1 MTVGISGLRNSADVL
16 GGGTRNRQQ
25 RSLRSLVWLL
35 AVLTIALLTV
45 LFVVAAKPVPA
56 YDAMGFLVWGHQGL
70 HWNLNLNGAPSWKP
84 LVFVATLPF
93 ALVGH
98 RGEQWLWIFTA
109 DAGGLAAVVLAGRLA
124 YRLSPVVS
132 GRKWARVV
140 GALCA
145 AYGVA
150 SMVGYAR
157 LVLIANADPLT
168 IALALG
174 AIDCHLSRRYRTA
187 LILVCLTAFSR
198 PEAWPFMIVYAGWL
212 WRQDRSNLW
221 LAVSGVCVTLLIWL
235 VVPALTSHSWMSSS
249 DFALGQATA
258 IHGDK
263 FTGVFERLR
272 TLTGVPAQIA
282 VLCSIVIAVARR
294 DRAMLWLTG
303 LAVLWALVEIAFALH
318 GYSAVQRYLIEPAAV
333 LCVVAGAGVGYALS
347 RTSGPGRWIGPLA
360 IVVLVASLAPYTH
373 DTAVTDH
380 GLVSEAHSNSRLIG
394 NLAKVVA
401 AEGGQAAIRDCG
413 QPASSLTY
421 QSSVAWEVGVNVG
434 TVEYGVRKAM
444 RSGHAVVTF
453 RAKGEGWVVRVAH
466 TTSACKRLNG
476 QFYS

>member
-1 MTVGISGLRNSADVL
+1 VTVGISGLRNSAGVL
-16 GGGTRNRQQ
+16 SGGTLSRQGGPS
-25 RSLRSLVWLL
+25 RPLPWALAILVIAPLTLL
-35 AVLTIALLTV
+35 FMVG
-45 LFVVAAKPVPA
+45 AKPVPA

-109 DAGGLAAVVLAGRLA
+109 DAGGLAAAALAGRLA
-124 YRLSPVVS
+124 YRLSPVVR
-132 GRKWARVV
+132 GRNWARVV

-157 LVLIANADPLT
+157 LLLIANADPLT
-168 IALALG
+168 IALALC
-174 AIDCHLSRRYRTA
+174 AIDCHLSRRYRA
-187 LILVCLTAFSR
+187 AFVLLCLTAFSR
-198 PEAWPFMIVYAGWL
+198 PEAWPFMIVYAAWL
-212 WRQDRSNLW
+212 WREDRSNLW
-221 LAVSGVCVTLLIWL
+221 LAVSGVFVTLLIWL

-282 VLCSIVIAVARR
+282 VLCSVALAFVRR
-294 DRAMLWLTG
+294 DLPVLWLTG

-333 LCVVAGAGVGYALS
+333 LCVVAGVGIGYALS

-360 IVVLVASLAPYTH
+360 FVVLVAGLIPYTH

-394 NLAKVVA
+394 NLARVVA
-401 AEGGQAAIRDCG
+401 AEGGPGAIRACG

-434 TVEYGVRKAM
+434 TVKYGVRKAM
-444 RSGHAVVTF
+444 RSGQAVVSF

-466 TTSACKRLNG
+466 TTAACKRLNG
-476 QFYS
+476 QFYG